1 MISETTNQSVQSSPV
16 QESPDSVLHHQ
27 VVIVGGGAAGITVA
41 AKLTKGW
48 FNETDVAIIDPADN
62 HYYQPA
68 WTLVGGGTYRKEA
81 TRRDEASVIPKKAT
95 WIQDAV
101 VEFDPAHNL
110 VKTRD
115 GRTIQYDFLVVCAG
129 IQINWDAITGL
140 KDSIGKEGVCSNY
153 SFETV
158 GSTWDN
164 IRDFKG
170 GTAIFTQP
178 VTGIKCGGAPQKI
191 CYLADDYFRKSGVR
205 DKTHVIFA
213 SGSNSIFAVERY
225 RNVLEGVIK
234 RKEIDTRF
242 NHSLVAISADTKD
255 AIFRNIET
263 GEEVSIHY
271 DMIHVTPPMGPPDF
285 ISKSP
290 LADEKGWVDVDKYTL
305 QHVRYS
311 NVFAL
316 GDSSNLPTSKTAAAI
331 RKQSPVLVRNLR
343 SLIAGK
349 PLTAKYDGY
358 TSCPLVTGYGK
369 MVLAEFDYD
378 KNPAETFPFSQAK
391 ERWSMWLLK
400 KYVLPV
406 LYWKGMLKG
415 RA

>member
-1 MISETTNQSVQSSPV
+1 MISETINQSVQSSPV
-16 QESPDSVLHHQ
+16 QETPDSILHHQ

-101 VEFDPAHNL
+101 VEFDPKHNL

-158 GSTWDN
+158 GSTWEN
-164 IRDFKG
+164 IRNFKG

-213 SGSNSIFAVERY
+213 SGSNTIFAVERY

-242 NHSLVAISADTKD
+242 NHSLVAISADTKE
-255 AIFRNIET
+255 AIFRNTET

-271 DMIHVTPPMGPPDF
+271 DMIHVTPPMGPPEF
-285 ISKSP
+285 IAKSP

-331 RKQSPVLVRNLR
+331 RKQSPVLVKNLQ

-369 MVLAEFDYD
+369 LVLAEFDYD

-391 ERWSMWLLK
+391 ERWSMWLVK